1 MQSSHY
7 NVHMRLRIRFASMSV
22 VAFLTLGIA
31 SSPKDESSG
40 GETLISWAQSL
51 EVWAKGTPAVKMRG
65 QIEVSGANDTVA
77 RGDYAVDW
85 GSPSQWREEIHFV
98 NYQRMRIRDSNGYW
112 EKASLD
118 YQPYLSYMLTDLL
131 ELKTVLSVSSKE
143 TMGKVRNRLK
153 DGISERCVGLKY
165 NQKTNRVLCFDD
177 KSGALL
183 AVEYPQGAN
192 ENPPELS
199 RIEYTDFRS
208 VAGKLIPY
216 ERRAL
221 RDGKTVA
228 LVRVADARKSD
239 SLNVAEFVPPSSAEF
254 WPQCDNLQK
263 ADLASHVTPTYPPAA
278 RLNREMGK
286 VILYGVIEVD
296 GTLSRLTVIK
306 STSPVFNEAAV
317 QSFKRSQYTPA
328 QCEGKPIRSE
338 SFFETDFQLQ
348 Q

>member
-1 MQSSHY
+1 MLSSLY
-7 NVHMRLRIRFASMSV
+7 NVHMRLRIRFALTSV
-22 VAFLTLGIA
+22 VVFLALGTV

-40 GETLISWAQSL
+40 GETLISRAQSL
-51 EVWAKGTPAVKMRG
+51 EVWAEGTPAVKMRG
-65 QIEVSGANDTVA
+65 QIEVPGANDTA
-77 RGDYAVDW
+77 AYGDYAIHW
-85 GSPSQWREEIHFV
+85 GSPSQWRDEIRFV
-98 NYQRMRIRDSNGYW
+98 NYQRMRIRDSKGYW

-131 ELKTVLSVSSKE
+131 EIKTVLSVGFKE

-153 DGISERCVGLKY
+153 DGILERCVGLKY

-183 AVEYPQGAN
+183 AVEYPQGEH

-199 RIEYTDFRS
+199 RIEYKDFRS

-228 LVRVADARKSD
+228 LVRVAEAKNSD
-239 SLNVAEFVPPSSAEF
+239 SLNVAEFIPPSSAEF

-263 ADLASHVTPTYPPAA
+263 ADFASHVAPTFPPAA
-278 RLNREMGK
+278 RLKREMGK

-296 GTLSRLTVIK
+296 GTLIRLTVIK
-306 STSPVFNEAAV
+306 SASPDLNEAAV
-317 QSFKRSQYTPA
+317 QSFRRSQYTPA